1 MKKIFGVSVGLLMML
16 TFGNAVYAAE
26 KEVIS
31 DPEQYAS
38 RYFADF
44 EEEDKVLAL
53 PEGGFLKGE
62 AKIVSMD
69 NPDII
74 QGSYNSET
82 DPASVSVTEAKKI
95 VAEKFK
101 NDIETTPIM
110 PRGAF
115 PPDVGTSGHLLVLA
129 GGGSYKSQP
138 FSGAGWRFGG
148 MGVKPADGTGN
159 FLRWKSYIDDG
170 RVGNVNQAN
179 ATKSGSIQGMA
190 LYAREGFKYFAPNGP
205 GWTMNIGIYYTYN
218 PAAGT
223 YYVVQNI

>member
-1 MKKIFGVSVGLLMML
+1 MKKIVGVSVGLLMML
-16 TFGNAVYAAE
+16 TFGNVVYAAE

-38 RYFADF
+38 QYFADF
-44 EEEDKVLAL
+44 EEKDKVLAL

-82 DPASVSVTEAKKI
+82 DPTSVSVTEAKKI

-101 NDIETTPIM
+101 NNIETTPIM

-115 PPDVGTSGHLLVLA
+115 PPDVGTS
-129 GGGSYKSQP
+129 
-138 FSGAGWRFGG
+138 
-148 MGVKPADGTGN
+148 
-159 FLRWKSYIDDG
+159 
-170 RVGNVNQAN
+170 
-179 ATKSGSIQGMA
+179 
-190 LYAREGFKYFAPNGP
+190 
-205 GWTMNIGIYYTYN
+205 
-218 PAAGT
+218 
-223 YYVVQNI
+223 

>member
-82 DPASVSVTEAKKI
+82 DPASVSVTEAKKRECKI
-95 VAEKFK
+95 FC
-101 NDIETTPIM
+101 
-110 PRGAF
+110 
-115 PPDVGTSGHLLVLA
+115 
-129 GGGSYKSQP
+129 
-138 FSGAGWRFGG
+138 
-148 MGVKPADGTGN
+148 
-159 FLRWKSYIDDG
+159 
-170 RVGNVNQAN
+170 VNR
-179 ATKSGSIQGMA
+179 KKEVPSV
-190 LYAREGFKYFAPNGP
+190 E
-205 GWTMNIGIYYTYN
+205 
-218 PAAGT
+218 
-223 YYVVQNI
+223 